1 MPGAS
6 CSRLTPPLRVSRF
19 WTPSM
24 KMGCWQSLRL
34 SGIGWKGSWIASIS
48 RTENDSVAVGVE
60 GEGEQAGLLSA
71 LPTDEEEERE
81 ARKEAMERGGV
92 WLATVQRERRARRS
106 ACQQPWGVCQR
117 LLCRA

>member
-24 KMGCWQSLRL
+24 KMECWQSLRL

-71 LPTDEEEERE
+71 LPTDEGDASAAGPACAAADVDAAAMDCRTRTADSLS
-81 ARKEAMERGGV
+81 ARAK
-92 WLATVQRERRARRS
+92 TPSCSSS
-106 ACQQPWGVCQR
+106 A
-117 LLCRA
+117 L

>member
-24 KMGCWQSLRL
+24 KMECWQSLRL

-48 RTENDSVAVGVE
+48 RTENDSVAVGWK
-60 GEGEQAGLLSA
+60 G
-71 LPTDEEEERE
+71 
-81 ARKEAMERGGV
+81 KESRRG
-92 WLATVQRERRARRS
+92 
-106 ACQQPWGVCQR
+106 C
-117 LLCRA
+117 